1 MTRNMETNRQTHND
15 SRDAAIADNANALST
30 VSRAQQWKRIRIN
43 PRLRGQHGGIL
54 DEYGFYL
61 LLVAFSLVAILVL
74 FSGNSTDS
82 QVQQFTTELNKVM
95 GKVKTNY
102 RGRYGTVT
110 IAAVVGNGTFKD
122 LTTMTVEGNTVT
134 VQPGGGSLTIAPG
147 KLLTTNDSVQYT
159 IPNQPD
165 AACTQ
170 IAAAFQSS
178 AGKIVVNGT
187 AIKDVGS
194 SVNMTEVR
202 CSSDSNTI
210 DLYMS

>member
-1 MTRNMETNRQTHND
+1 MENNLHTNTAAHETTAGENMAPLNR
-15 SRDAAIADNANALST
+15 L
-30 VSRAQQWKRIRIN
+30 SRAEQWKRIRSN

-102 RGRYGTVT
+102 RGRYSTVT
-110 IAAVVGNGTFKD
+110 VGSIIDNGTFKD
-122 LTTMTVEGNTVT
+122 LTTMTVDSGAVT
-134 VQPGGGSLTIAPG
+134 VQPGGGTLTIVPG
-147 KLLTTNDSVQYT
+147 KLLTANDSVQYT

-170 IAAAFQSS
+170 IASAFQSS
-178 AGKIVVNGT
+178 AGKIIVNGVP
-187 AIKDVGS
+187 IKGVGG
-194 SVNMTEVR
+194 SVNMTEVK
-202 CSSDSNTI
+202 CSGDSNTI
-210 DLYMS
+210 DLFMS

>member
-1 MTRNMETNRQTHND
+1 MENNRHTHTED
-15 SRDAAIADNANALST
+15 HELTTAGGAPLKQL
-30 VSRAQQWKRIRIN
+30 SRAEQWKRIRISS
-43 PRLRGQHGGIL
+43 RLRGQHGGIL

-102 RGRYGTVT
+102 RGHYGSVT
-110 IAAVVGNGTFKD
+110 LTAVVDNGTFKD
-122 LTTMTVEGNTVT
+122 LTTMTVEGTTVT
-134 VQPGGGSLTIAPG
+134 VQPGGGTLTIAPG

-178 AGKIVVNGT
+178 AGKIIVNGNPV
-187 AIKDVGS
+187 KSVGG
-194 SVNMTEVR
+194 SVNMNEVK
-202 CSSDSNTI
+202 CSSNSNTI
-210 DLYMS
+210 DLFMS

>member
-1 MTRNMETNRQTHND
+1 MDNNLQTNTAA
-15 SRDAAIADNANALST
+15 RDTTAGDTLVPLNRL
-30 VSRAQQWKRIRIN
+30 SRAEQWKRIRSN
-43 PRLRGQHGGIL
+43 PRFRGQHGGIL

-110 IAAVVGNGTFKD
+110 VASVVDNGTFKD
-122 LTTMTVEGNTVT
+122 LTTMTVDSGTVT
-134 VQPGGGSLTIAPG
+134 VQPGGGTLTIVPG
-147 KLLTTNDSVQYT
+147 KLLTANDSVQYT

-170 IAAAFQSS
+170 IASAFQSS
-178 AGKIVVNGT
+178 AGKIVVNGV
-187 AIKDVGS
+187 AIKSVGG
-194 SVNMTEVR
+194 SVNMTEVK
-202 CSSDSNTI
+202 CSGDSNTI
-210 DLYMS
+210 DLFMS

>member
-1 MTRNMETNRQTHND
+1 MDNNLQTN
-15 SRDAAIADNANALST
+15 SAARDTTAGENPVPLNRLS
-30 VSRAQQWKRIRIN
+30 SAEQWKRIRSN

-102 RGRYGTVT
+102 RGRYSTVT
-110 IAAVVGNGTFKD
+110 VGSIIDNGTFKD
-122 LTTMTVEGNTVT
+122 LTTMTVDSGAVT
-134 VQPGGGSLTIAPG
+134 VQPGGGTLTIVPG
-147 KLLTTNDSVQYT
+147 KLLTANDSVQYT

-170 IAAAFQSS
+170 IASAFQSS
-178 AGKIVVNGT
+178 AGKIVVNGVP
-187 AIKDVGS
+187 IKGVGG
-194 SVNMTEVR
+194 SVNMTEVK
-202 CSSDSNTI
+202 CSGDSNTI

>member
-1 MTRNMETNRQTHND
+1 MDNNLQTN
-15 SRDAAIADNANALST
+15 SAARDTTAGEIPVPLNRL
-30 VSRAQQWKRIRIN
+30 SRAEQWKRVRSN

-102 RGRYGTVT
+102 RGRYSTVT
-110 IAAVVGNGTFKD
+110 VGSIIDNGTFKD
-122 LTTMTVEGNTVT
+122 LTTMTVDSGAVT
-134 VQPGGGSLTIAPG
+134 VQPGGGTLTIVPG
-147 KLLTTNDSVQYT
+147 KLLTANDSVQYT

-170 IAAAFQSS
+170 IASAFQSS
-178 AGKIVVNGT
+178 AGKIVVNGVP
-187 AIKDVGS
+187 IKGVGG
-194 SVNMTEVR
+194 SVNMTEVK
-202 CSSDSNTI
+202 CSGDSNTI
-210 DLYMS
+210 DLFMS